1 MSQDRRIFNL
11 RDPIHVFIRDLHTEL

>member
-1 MSQDRRIFNL
+1 MSQDRQIFNL